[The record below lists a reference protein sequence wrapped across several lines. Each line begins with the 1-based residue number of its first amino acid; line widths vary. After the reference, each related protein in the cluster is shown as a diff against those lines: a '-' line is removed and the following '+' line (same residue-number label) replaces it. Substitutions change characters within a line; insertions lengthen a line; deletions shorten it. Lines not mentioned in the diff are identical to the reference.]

1 MNEVEVEAA
10 LSDLAEAALNAA
22 EFPYQFLAAF
32 GNKEVALRK
41 LRTGHSNTSD
51 LTSGV
56 LLRNNIHLATCEA
69 GAVGPTLQALKS
81 SPATGRHLY
90 HQGAQG

>member
-1 MNEVEVEAA
+1 MNEVEIEAA

-41 LRTGHSNTSD
+41 LRTGHSNT
-51 LTSGV
+51 
-56 LLRNNIHLATCEA
+56 
-69 GAVGPTLQALKS
+69 
-81 SPATGRHLY
+81 
-90 HQGAQG
+90 

>member
-1 MNEVEVEAA
+1 MNAVEIEAA
-10 LSDLAEAALNAA
+10 LSDLAQEEFDAT

-32 GNKEVALRK
+32 GNKDVALKK

-56 LLRNNIHLATCEA
+56 SSTRMRPLTELCPNLFS
-69 GAVGPTLQALKS
+69 QASKS
-81 SPATGRHLY
+81 SIASS
-90 HQGAQG
+90 